1 MHRWS
6 TCKITKMF
14 KISENSCGHF
24 RFSESCAYIL
34 RNPRHTGPHAPGGG
48 TVDGAA
54 CLSRLTGWPPA
65 RAPPRS
71 RARARGRRQRAQF
84 AASPRAMRECLMTDY
99 NLPDQQS
106 GLQNIWRQYLLH
118 RISTLSGVTHF
129 QLLRERQRKGASH
142 TVCLS
147 ALTKKLS
154 CMFRFS
160 VHGGNQG
167 LPGVED
173 DHWTN
178 PINFHVACTWRDE
191 DV

>member
-1 MHRWS
+1 MEAVS
-6 TCKITKMF
+6 F
-14 KISENSCGHF
+14 AQNLDS
-24 RFSESCAYIL
+24 L
-34 RNPRHTGPHAPGGG
+34 R
-48 TVDGAA
+48 
-54 CLSRLTGWPPA
+54 
-65 RAPPRS
+65 
-71 RARARGRRQRAQF
+71 
-84 AASPRAMRECLMTDY
+84 
-99 NLPDQQS
+99 
-106 GLQNIWRQYLLH
+106 
-118 RISTLSGVTHF
+118 VTHF

-160 VHGGNQG
+160 VHVGNQG